1 MPNEFLIDEVKKRY
15 GKNKAIAKE
24 IRDLKNEES
33 DFRYLAELILEEFND
48 IDLSVRLCKA
58 AEEELKTDF
67 DKHLDLAFTVSNK
80 IKDYDWSSLLA
91 KTSAGLAQTASDFVG
106 LGQLVSAS
114 DGINN
119 KKWAKDFY
127 DLALVKASD
136 GDDFAEVAVSAYNDR
151 YLDDP
156 QLSAFALEKAIDK
169 AKDVYHIT
177 SLANLV
183 ACNELPGGVE
193 MVRKIFSKGAEKF
206 SAPDDLEFLTEQEHK
221 LTSNNS

>member
-1 MPNEFLIDEVKKRY
+1 MPGELLIDEVKKKY
-15 GKNKAIAKE
+15 GKNKSVAKE

-48 IDLSVRLCKA
+48 KELSVRLCKA
-58 AEEELKTDF
+58 AEEELKSDF

-80 IKDYDWSSLLA
+80 LKDYDWSSLLA
-91 KTSAGLAQTASDFVG
+91 KTSAGLAQTVSDFVG

-119 KKWAKDFY
+119 KIWAKDFY
-127 DLALVKASD
+127 DLALVKATD
-136 GDDFAEVAVSAYNDR
+136 GDDFAEIAVSAYNHR

-156 QLSAFALEKAIDK
+156 HLSGYALEKALGK
-169 AKDVYHIT
+169 ARDVYHIA
-177 SLANLV
+177 SLASLV
-183 ACNELPGGVE
+183 ASNELPGGIEVA
-193 MVRKIFSKGAEKF
+193 RKIFAKGAERF
-206 SAPDDLEFLTEQEHK
+206 SAPDDLAFLTEQEQR